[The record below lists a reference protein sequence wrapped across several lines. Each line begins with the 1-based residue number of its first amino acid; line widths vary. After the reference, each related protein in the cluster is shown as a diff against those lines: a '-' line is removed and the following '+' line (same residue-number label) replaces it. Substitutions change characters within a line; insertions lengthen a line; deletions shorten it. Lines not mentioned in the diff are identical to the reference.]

1 MKKIVYS
8 NNDNSLDSQE
18 KTETDLKDSE
28 NACIILQDEELR
40 EQIIEKEVKNVFL
53 IQQTFEKQEIK
64 NEKNPINKFISELI
78 SKNRGRKILYSILSS
93 KKKTHTAGDWDNF
106 LRKIQNH
113 FLNFVTSYLNNIIY
127 SHLRRNDLYFLKFSY
142 SDKKNINYENVEKLK
157 NYNIKQLLEYLG
169 VSPKYKKT
177 KLKNDENINGN
188 KLNYFYRYDWF
199 NKVIQT
205 KFLKLFKV
213 YYNQKCPLKEI
224 FLNGKK
230 IILKG
235 TESFYNLLQKNK
247 DYEKKLIETA
257 ECVYL
262 NDKYILN
269 QNSFV

>member
-18 KTETDLKDSE
+18 KTETNLKDSE

-78 SKNRGRKILYSILSS
+78 SKNRGRKILYSIHSS
-93 KKKTHTAGDWDNF
+93 KKKTHTAGDWDNI

-127 SHLRRNDLYFLKFSY
+127 SHLRRKDLYFLKFSY
-142 SDKKNINYENVEKLK
+142 SDKKNVNYENVEKLK
-157 NYNIKQLLEYLG
+157 NYNIKQLLENLG
-169 VSPKYKKT
+169 VSPKYNET
-177 KLKNDENINGN
+177 KLKKGENINGN
-188 KLNYFYRYDWF
+188 KLNYLYKYDWF
-199 NKVIQT
+199 DKVVQT

-235 TESFYNLLQKNK
+235 TESFYNLLQKNR
-247 DYEKKLIETA
+247 DYEKKLIEAA
-257 ECVYL
+257 EAVYL
-262 NDKYILN
+262 NNKYILN
-269 QNSFV
+269 